1 VRRNPAVFLDRDGV
15 LNEDRGYVH
24 RWADFVFLP
33 GVVDALRMFGQLG
46 YLLVIITNQSGIA
59 RGLYRE
65 SDVLALH
72 DRMLSF
78 LHGQG
83 IEIAGV
89 YYCPHHPEGSV
100 ARYARICSCRKPA
113 PGMILRAA
121 AEHHI
126 DLANSVLIG
135 DKVTDLE
142 AGAAAGITSLYLVSS
157 TGLEQCFQP
166 FPHAQA
172 VESLHEVAKILR
184 DLPMARCG
192 S

>member
-1 VRRNPAVFLDRDGV
+1 MRRNPAVFLDRDGV

-89 YYCPHHPEGSV
+89 YYCPHHPAGSV
-100 ARYARICSCRKPA
+100 ARYARTCSCRKPA

-121 AEHHI
+121 EEHHI
-126 DLANSVLIG
+126 DLASSVLIG

-157 TGLEQCFQP
+157 TGLEECLQP
-166 FPHAQA
+166 FPHAQS

-184 DLPMARCG
+184 DLPMVRCG

>member
-1 VRRNPAVFLDRDGV
+1 MRRNPAVFLDRDGV
-15 LNEDRGYVH
+15 LNEDRGYIH

-33 GVVDALRMFGQLG
+33 GVIDALRMFGRLG

-126 DLANSVLIG
+126 DLASSVLIG

-157 TGLEQCFQP
+157 TGLEQYFQP
-166 FPHAQA
+166 FPYAQA

-184 DLPMARCG
+184 DLPMAKCG